1 MTNNSEGEGLL
12 QRYAAYNRS
21 KRIYLIINILL
32 LIGLFVLGISL
43 GPSELGLADMLA
55 SLQAGG
61 SDMLLRGLSQD
72 QELLPLYLE
81 SLGRSK
87 TLQGREFGSFDLQ
100 RDDSGLL
107 AFRLASRAAQEGDD
121 E

>member
-1 MTNNSEGEGLL
+1 
-12 QRYAAYNRS
+12 
-21 KRIYLIINILL
+21 
-32 LIGLFVLGISL
+32 VL
-43 GPSELGLADMLA
+43 PALADRPPPRGLWLTRIR
-55 SLQAGG
+55 LQAGG

-107 AFRLASRAAQEGDD
+107 AFRLASRAAEEGDD